1 MRVVGDVRVNARD
14 VWVMAKKREER
25 LVSVFF
31 SDTISEFRRK
41 DLREF
46 ISPLFILLFSG
57 K

>member
-1 MRVVGDVRVNARD
+1 VRVVGDVRVNARD

-41 DLREF
+41 DLRVLSLYSYF
-46 ISPLFILLFSG
+46 
-57 K
+57 